1 MLPVTLAKTIRL
13 AACLQLAAPGI
24 RPIAAQQ
31 VDPRIAALFPA
42 QPTGFVTDLTGTL
55 DAGAKQRIEAIAE
68 RLRSATGAEIAVAVL
83 PTIGDRAAVD
93 VAVAIGRV
101 WGVGA
106 KAALGDPRRNTGV
119 VVLLV
124 PRRENDP
131 NSGQV
136 FIATGQGVEG
146 YVTDLQAGRI
156 RDLMIPYFRDR
167 NYGAGLEAG
176 VRELA
181 ALIARGMGVTD
192 TGLTRPARARDGPG
206 VGSFYF
212 ILAVLFVLILLAV
225 LMGGSRPGRG
235 PRYRR
240 RSVFSPIFWGGFG
253 GGSGRGGFGGWG
265 GFGGGGGGGG
275 GFGGFGGGGGFSG
288 GGAGGRF

>member
-1 MLPVTLAKTIRL
+1 MTLGKTIRL
-13 AACLQLAAPGI
+13 AACLQLAAASPQ
-24 RPIAAQQ
+24 PLAAQP

-42 QPTGFVTDLTGTL
+42 RPAGFVTDLTGTL
-55 DAGAKQRIEAIAE
+55 DAGAKQRIEAIAD
-68 RLRSATGAEIAVAVL
+68 RLRSVTGAEIAVVVL

-93 VAVAIGRV
+93 VAVAIGRA

-106 KAALGDPRRNTGV
+106 KAAPGDPRRNAGV

-124 PRRENDP
+124 PRREDDP

-192 TGLTRPARARDGPG
+192 TLLTRPARVRDGPG
-206 VGSFYF
+206 VGSLAL
-212 ILAVLFVLILLAV
+212 ILVVLFVLILLAV
-225 LMGGSRPGRG
+225 LMGGSRPGGG
-235 PRYRR
+235 PRSRR
-240 RSVFSPIFWGGFG
+240 RSAFAPIFWGGFG
-253 GGSGRGGFGGWG
+253 GGSARGGFGGWG
-265 GFGGGGGGGG
+265 GFGGGGGGGGG